1 MGEIIRILLTDF
13 SGLLLFR
20 RLIFLTSKISN
31 IPFSLLEESMRRIFQ
46 KVPI

>member
-20 RLIFLTSKISN
+20 RLIFLTSEISN
-31 IPFSLLEESMRRIFQ
+31 IPFSLLEERMKRIFQ